1 MGSYTVVQRGCLTL
15 SIIDNIT
22 AGKLVTPT
30 PTVDDNNPVV
40 LPFASNCLFF
50 ITLQNDI
57 CNFKRILPLLISER
71 VEGGFFLHIN
81 LGSIQCP

>member
-1 MGSYTVVQRGCLTL
+1 MGSYTVVQRDCLTL

-30 PTVDDNNPVV
+30 PIVDDILWCYHLHRTVY
-40 LPFASNCLFF
+40 FF

-57 CNFKRILPLLISER
+57 CNFKRILPFLISER
-71 VEGGFFLHIN
+71 VEGGFFWHIN

>member
-30 PTVDDNNPVV
+30 PTVDDILWCYHLHRTVYF
-40 LPFASNCLFF
+40 LLRYKMIFA
-50 ITLQNDI
+50 
-57 CNFKRILPLLISER
+57 ILKE
-71 VEGGFFLHIN
+71 FYHF
-81 LGSIQCP
+81 